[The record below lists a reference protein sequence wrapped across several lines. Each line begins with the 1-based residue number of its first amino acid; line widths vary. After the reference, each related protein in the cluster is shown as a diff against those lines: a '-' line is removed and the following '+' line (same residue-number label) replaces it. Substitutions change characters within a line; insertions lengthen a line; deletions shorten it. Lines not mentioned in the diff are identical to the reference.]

1 MDEATDNNDN
11 YDDDTIAAGLSTS
24 QDSTTDSFTSDP
36 NSASSSDVAV
46 GQIVIAPFKGNKY
59 FRARILSYREKRFFK
74 INFDD
79 GTTSEYVI
87 RRETMLPSCLS
98 LMRRM
103 CMSVCNRIRHSQINA
118 YNA

>member
-1 MDEATDNNDN
+1 MPRGTASHVESAAADVADTDID
-11 YDDDTIAAGLSTS
+11 DDDTIAAGLSTS

-79 GTTSEYVI
+79 GTTSEYVTS
-87 RRETMLPSCLS
+87 RDDVAELS
-98 LMRRM
+98 
-103 CMSVCNRIRHSQINA
+103 QFNA
-118 YNA
+118 TDV